1 MDGIVWVDSFT
12 NSKVVVGRWNYWEMR
27 NISDRAIQKQG
38 LKYKGGDHK
47 SAYNGVFFSPFPTGI
62 KVQKSPTLIGS
73 K

>member
-1 MDGIVWVDSFT
+1 
-12 NSKVVVGRWNYWEMR
+12 MR

-62 KVQKSPTLIGS
+62 VVQKSPTLIGS